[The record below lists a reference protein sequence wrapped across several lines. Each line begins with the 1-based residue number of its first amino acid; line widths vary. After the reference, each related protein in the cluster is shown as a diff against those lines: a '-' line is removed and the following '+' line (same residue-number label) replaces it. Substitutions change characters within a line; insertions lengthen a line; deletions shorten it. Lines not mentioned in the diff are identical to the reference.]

1 MHSMMTGITDTLRA
15 FGLALSLVSFGAVS
29 AEPTLL
35 VLDFEFIES
44 MHDPRT
50 VDADQN
56 RLLMANEEL
65 RQQLASCLPLTIIDP
80 APAEA
85 AITLARSRVMYLH
98 QCNGCGEEIGRAA
111 NATYVLLPWIQKVS
125 NLILNI
131 NAEIRDVESDTV
143 AAVRSVDLRGNT
155 DRGWLRGTK
164 ALANRLCEL
173 DGERLSRSAHP

>member
-1 MHSMMTGITDTLRA
+1 MITRKINLLYA
-15 FGLALSLVSFGAVS
+15 FGLALSLVSSGAVS
-29 AEPTLL
+29 AQPTML

-44 MHDPRT
+44 MRDPRT

-56 RLLMANEEL
+56 RLLLANEEL
-65 RQQLASCLPLTIIDP
+65 RKRLDACLPLKIVDP

-85 AITLARSRVMYLH
+85 AIALARSRVQYLH

-111 NATYVLLPWIQKVS
+111 NASYVLLPWVQKVS

-131 NAEIRDVESDTV
+131 NAEIRDVETDTV
-143 AAVRSVDLRGNT
+143 ATIRSVDLRGNT

>member
-1 MHSMMTGITDTLRA
+1 MMTTGRVNVCYAL
-15 FGLALSLVSFGAVS
+15 GLALSLIASSAIS

-35 VLDFEFIES
+35 VLDFEFIQE

-50 VDADQN
+50 VEADQN
-56 RLLMANEEL
+56 RLLLANEEL
-65 RQQLASCLPLTIIDP
+65 RQRLESCLPLRFVDP

-85 AITLARSRVMYLH
+85 AITLARSRVQYLH

-111 NATYVLLPWIQKVS
+111 NARYVLLPWVQKVS
-125 NLILNI
+125 NLILNL
-131 NAEIRDVESDTV
+131 NAQIRDVETDTV

-173 DGERLSRSAHP
+173 DGDHLSRSAHP